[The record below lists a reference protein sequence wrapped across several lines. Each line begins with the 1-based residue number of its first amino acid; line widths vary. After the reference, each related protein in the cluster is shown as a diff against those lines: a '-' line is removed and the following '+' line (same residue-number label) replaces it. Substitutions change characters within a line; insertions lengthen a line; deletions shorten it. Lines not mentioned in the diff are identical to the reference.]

1 MFIKSGRQLFARLMR
16 SLDPQGR
23 RFKGVIAVSP
33 IGPTHFSLPV
43 FASGLALVTAMV
55 AAGASKAR
63 AEETKVPLTISG
75 GHETDPKDH
84 GRPVVLVAGA
94 LGVKPE
100 VFREAFSGVTPARD
114 RPPTGEEARRNK
126 EALME
131 VLKPYDVTNDRLDE
145 VSNYYRYQPQKGELW
160 PTTAAEGYAVI
171 EDGKIKKF
179 VVAKP
184 GAGYSSPPKVTVKGF
199 EKIPLEAKFEYVKDL
214 KKNGA
219 IASIEIVPAE
229 TTANKK

>member
-1 MFIKSGRQLFARLMR
+1 VSFNRPEQSSHGATLISMFAL
-16 SLDPQGR
+16 SL
-23 RFKGVIAVSP
+23 VMVLS
-33 IGPTHFSLPV
+33 
-43 FASGLALVTAMV
+43 TATSIR
-55 AAGASKAR
+55 G
-63 AEETKVPLTISG
+63 EETKVPLTISG

-126 EALME
+126 EALMN

-160 PTTAAEGYAVI
+160 TTTAAEGYAVI
-171 EDGKIKKF
+171 EDGKIKKI
-179 VVAKP
+179 VVTKP

-199 EKIPLEAKFEYVKDL
+199 EKVPLVAKVEYVKDL

-219 IASIEIVPAE
+219 IKSIEIAPADN
-229 TTANKK
+229 AASKK